1 MLSFNASP
9 ILPSQPAAYPQ
20 VGQIPVGL
28 ESSSQRLQRIRPVEQ
43 TPTVAPSGKEKREP
57 GAIGHKG
64 MPLEPVSD
72 QDKRKQARQA
82 AEEKIAQAE
91 LAQLKQLSARDREV
105 RAHEQAHKAVAG
117 SYGGAIHYEYER
129 GPDGNRYAVG
139 GEVSIDTAPES
150 SPEATLAKARVIQRA
165 ASAPAEPSDQDRAVA
180 AEASQMEQQALQQL
194 AQERLDAHTQG
205 EPSNSTSHDGAA
217 RKVGADE
224 PLVVS
229 APGGPVD
236 KPAGAPLDAS
246 AAAKTQAQPAAADAG
261 ALRRPSSHA
270 QTPSPYAQIPSA
282 YEQTPSSRAQ
292 TPSPYAQSLSPYVQ
306 TAASLHFHVQA

>member
-1 MLSFNASP
+1 M
-9 ILPSQPAAYPQ
+9 
-20 VGQIPVGL
+20 
-28 ESSSQRLQRIRPVEQ
+28 
-43 TPTVAPSGKEKREP
+43 
-57 GAIGHKG
+57 
-64 MPLEPVSD
+64 
-72 QDKRKQARQA
+72 
-82 AEEKIAQAE
+82 
-91 LAQLKQLSARDREV
+91 
-105 RAHEQAHKAVAG
+105 
-117 SYGGAIHYEYER
+117 
-129 GPDGNRYAVG
+129 
-139 GEVSIDTAPES
+139 
-150 SPEATLAKARVIQRA
+150 
-165 ASAPAEPSDQDRAVA
+165 A

-224 PLVVS
+224 PLVVG

>member
-1 MLSFNASP
+1 MEEALLVLQQNRQLFDASAKVFAAG
-9 ILPSQPAAYPQ
+9 SQSPGGCSIPLLRVFYAEFQCVAYPAIATGCLPAGGADTGG
-20 VGQIPVGL
+20 V

-57 GAIGHKG
+57 GAIGQG

-165 ASAPAEPSDQDRAVA
+165 ASA
-180 AEASQMEQQALQQL
+180 
-194 AQERLDAHTQG
+194 
-205 EPSNSTSHDGAA
+205 
-217 RKVGADE
+217 
-224 PLVVS
+224 
-229 APGGPVD
+229 
-236 KPAGAPLDAS
+236 
-246 AAAKTQAQPAAADAG
+246 
-261 ALRRPSSHA
+261 RR
-270 QTPSPYAQIPSA
+270 T
-282 YEQTPSSRAQ
+282 
-292 TPSPYAQSLSPYVQ
+292 
-306 TAASLHFHVQA
+306 F

>member
-9 ILPSQPAAYPQ
+9 SLPSQPAAYPQ

-28 ESSSQRLQRIRPVEQ
+28 ESSSQRLQRIRPVEH
-43 TPTVAPSGKEKREP
+43 TPAAAPSGKEKREP
-57 GAIGHKG
+57 GAIGQKG
-64 MPLEPVSD
+64 VPLEPVSD

-194 AQERLDAHTQG
+194 AQERLDAHSQG

-224 PLVVS
+224 S

-261 ALRRPSSHA
+261 ALRRLSSSHA
-270 QTPSPYAQIPSA
+270 QTPSPYAQ
-282 YEQTPSSRAQ
+282 TPSS
-292 TPSPYAQSLSPYVQ
+292 YAQRLSPYVQ